1 MQTYTEK
8 LKAGKMV
15 PLPTSGRVFLI
26 DSVSPAG
33 ASVDVTILQRGA
45 AAALL
50 PGRKTGFKVITD
62 FDGLQ
67 FTSAVDATV
76 TFIVSNDDVQ
86 VGFADGASVSVPG
99 GVAITNTAATPVPV
113 SFSGTVE
120 PVLGNVKVT
129 NADADA
135 VPVAQKA
142 GAVFTVAP
150 AAGAALDV
158 TVKNTDDTAVPT
170 RNQSLLNILEYVVNM
185 PTANTKAQLRSD
197 PTNRKI
203 RFRNTHATA
212 MVALGSTNVTLAN
225 ATILLGPGDVH
236 FEDDAAGATW
246 YGISD
251 TANVQVN
258 MQVLK

>member
-50 PGRKTGFKVITD
+50 PGRKTGFKVVTD

-113 SFSGTVE
+113 SFSGTVA

-158 TVKNTDDTAVPT
+158 TVKNTDATAVPV
-170 RNQSLLNILEYVVNM
+170 RSQSLTTITDSVVAV
-185 PTANTKAQLRSD
+185 PSSSSQKLLISD
-197 PTNRKI
+197 AAAKKV
-203 RFRNTHATA
+203 RFRNIHATA
-212 MVALGSTNVTLAN
+212 FVALGGSTVTLTN
-225 ATILLGPGDVH
+225 AAILLGPGDIH
-236 FEDDAAGATW
+236 FEDDAPSADWYAYTDTAGAAVA
-246 YGISD
+246 I
-251 TANVQVN
+251 
-258 MQVLK
+258 QVLK